1 MIRHLFQPIKLLVVK
16 DKKFYWL
23 LCNRLNIVPGK
34 LKLYEIAFLH
44 RSASVVFSDGSVV
57 NNERLEYL
65 GDAVLDAVIADYLF
79 KKFPR
84 KKEGFLTQMRSKIV
98 KRSNLDVLA
107 RKIGIDELIVSNTHR
122 NVHKKHI
129 YGDALEALIGA
140 IYLDKGYTRTR
151 KYIVNNVIK
160 SFVDLDQLINKETDF
175 KSRII
180 EWGQKNKYN
189 IIFETKEEYLELE
202 QSPIFV
208 SVIRVGDSTLGTG
221 QGKSKKEAEQNASE
235 QAFVYV
241 SSSSYVFEKSEHH
254 LISPENSV

>member
-1 MIRHLFQPIKLLVVK
+1 LIRHFFLPIKLLTVK

-23 LCNRLNIVPGK
+23 LCNQLNIVPGK

-44 RSASVVFSDGSVV
+44 RSASVVFSDGTVV
-57 NNERLEYL
+57 NNERLEFL

-98 KRSNLDVLA
+98 KRSNLDHLA
-107 RKIGIDELIVSNTHR
+107 RRIGIDELIVSNTQR
-122 NVHKKHI
+122 NMHKKHI
-129 YGDALEALIGA
+129 YGDAFEALIGA
-140 IYLDKGYTRTR
+140 IYLDQGYKQTR
-151 KYIVNNVIK
+151 KYIINNVIK
-160 SFVDLDQLINKETDF
+160 NFVDLDQLIHKETDF

-180 EWGQKNKYN
+180 EWGQKSKYN

-208 SVIRVGDSTLGTG
+208 ANIKVGDSILGCG
-221 QGKSKKEAEQNASE
+221 HGKSKKEAEQNASE
-235 QAFVYV
+235 QAYAYV
-241 SSSSYVFEKSEHH
+241 SSASFSIENTSELSSES
-254 LISPENSV
+254 SA